1 MLEWE
6 GLRSNAASNTDA
18 TTVPIMNPAQ
28 LALHWLNQL
37 QQSQRL
43 SSLPLAAATTTL
55 STQWSN
61 EFLKQLIAVKTDPRF
76 RTLDITNSLDITM
89 RNGFAGSLGKLLV
102 YCINLDPTGIQ
113 INVNSAENYA
123 VYSNLYQFI

>member
-1 MLEWE
+1 
-6 GLRSNAASNTDA
+6 
-18 TTVPIMNPAQ
+18 MNPAQ